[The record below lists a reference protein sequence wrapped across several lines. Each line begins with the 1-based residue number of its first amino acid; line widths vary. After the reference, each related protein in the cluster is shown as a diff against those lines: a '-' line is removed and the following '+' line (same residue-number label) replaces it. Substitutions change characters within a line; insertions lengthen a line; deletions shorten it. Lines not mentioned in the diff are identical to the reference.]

1 VLPLLRRATALVLG
15 AAAPQLGTPATRGRS
30 FELLGLDFVLSA
42 SPGPGPGAAPQLGAW
57 LIECN
62 ENPSVDV
69 NTRVKEAMVRPMLEG
84 LFDIVLRGW
93 DGCVRLVFFCFVFR
107 LFACLLVLCVAL
119 RSWAGCRLTKCK
131 TITIPGSQL

>member
-69 NTRVKEAMVRPMLEG
+69 NTRVKEAMVRPKLEG

-93 DGCVRLVFFCFVFR
+93 DGCVRLVFFMFFVC
-107 LFACLLVLCVAL
+107 LFCVCVCLFCVLRC
-119 RSWAGCRLTKCK
+119 G
-131 TITIPGSQL
+131 PGLDAD